1 MTAPSF
7 TYVDLFAGIGGFH
20 AALKALGGEC
30 VYASEIDEAASSVY
44 ELNWGINPRGDI
56 TTDAND
62 NVMNV
67 PEHDVLVGGFP
78 CQPFSKSGAQRG
90 MDETRG
96 TLYWNI
102 LKIVQARHP
111 ALIILENVRNL
122 AGPRHRH
129 EWETI
134 IRSLRE
140 SGYRVSEYPWIL
152 SPHRIPRELGG
163 RPHARDRVFIVAV
176 RTSSEDKFVD
186 STCTPS
192 RVIEGWNSTE
202 WNLARDL
209 PLEKHLKNSALKL
222 TPQQQHWLSA
232 WDDLVRQMSRKSEG
246 NPLPGFPL
254 WGDEWKVIDETL
266 LGDDLPAWKR
276 NFLIKNSNFYVE
288 NRALIDAWA
297 EKWAFY
303 TDQFPPSRRKFEW
316 QAGGLRSLKSTI
328 IHMRPSGIRVKRADY
343 APALVA
349 ITQTTFV
356 HDKGRYLS
364 VREAAR
370 LQGLPDWFDFGGQP
384 NRLSYKQLGNGV
396 SVGAIWY
403 VMKHSLNIFGS
414 ELKASSPGLYR
425 AIAEAPSNPDHALT
439 SIRRK

>member
-1 MTAPSF
+1 MPVSKF

-20 AALKALGGEC
+20 AALEALGGQC

-56 TTDAND
+56 TEDANAD
-62 NVMNV
+62 VMNV

-102 LKIVQARHP
+102 LKIIQARTP
-111 ALIILENVRNL
+111 TLILLENVRNL
-122 AGPRHRH
+122 VGPRHRH
-129 EWETI
+129 EWDTI

-140 SGYRVSEYPWIL
+140 SGYRVSEHPWIL

-176 RTSSEDKFVD
+176 RTSGEDKSVD
-186 STCTPS
+186 KLCTPT
-192 RVIEGWNSTE
+192 RVVEGWNSTD
-202 WNLARDL
+202 WNLIHDL
-209 PLEKHLKNSALKL
+209 PLEKHLRSPSLKL
-222 TPQQQHWLSA
+222 TEQQQHWLSA
-232 WDDLVRQMSRKSEG
+232 WDDFVRQMSLRTQG
-246 NPLPGFPL
+246 GRLPGFPL
-254 WGDEWKVIDETL
+254 WGDEWGEIDETL
-266 LGDDLPAWKR
+266 LDVELPTWKR
-276 NFLIKNSNFYVE
+276 NFLIKNSIFYVE
-288 NRALIDAWA
+288 NKDLIDSWA
-297 EKWAFY
+297 DKWGFY
-303 TDQFPPSRRKFEW
+303 TDNFPPSRRKFEW
-316 QAGGLRSLKSTI
+316 QAGSLRSLKSTI

-343 APALVA
+343 VPALVA
-349 ITQTTFV
+349 ITQTSFV
-356 HDKGRYLS
+356 YDKSRFLS

-384 NRLSYKQLGNGV
+384 DRLSYKQLGNGV

-403 VMKHSLNIFGS
+403 ALKHSLKVFES
-414 ELKASSPGLYR
+414 ELKAASPGLYR
-425 AIAEAPSNPDHALT
+425 AIKEAPCNPDAVLVSMRH
-439 SIRRK
+439 K